1 MDLKNDLKAVM
12 IFYIIFE
19 RRDHYPVY
27 KRLWKAGGFMK
38 NRPGKKAAD
47 SVSIIGGNDGPT
59 SVFIAGRSHSKRN
72 LRQNIRR
79 FLYEVRKLWIVRSLK
94 ADPHSLEQVAGYI
107 VSELGFTETDRT
119 QPEYATEYFQMRA
132 SFIMLYKPEL
142 LGDLAEVSAPENH
155 DAESIKLFMERME
168 QRQKA
173 AENVPPDIFDID
185 LHIYEKNDG
194 KNYSKI
200 IIEKNYG
207 YIGGSASGVKKGFT
221 KEFDK
226 TFRKVYQY
234 YGVTQKDIDNN
245 TERYTELVKTLAR
258 R

>member
-94 ADPHSLEQVAGYI
+94 ADPHSLLLQFI
-107 VSELGFTETDRT
+107 VQHMHIRSFETMFHLITAEIFPHR
-119 QPEYATEYFQMRA
+119 
-132 SFIMLYKPEL
+132 L
-142 LGDLAEVSAPENH
+142 L
-155 DAESIKLFMERME
+155 
-168 QRQKA
+168 
-173 AENVPPDIFDID
+173 
-185 LHIYEKNDG
+185 
-194 KNYSKI
+194 
-200 IIEKNYG
+200 
-207 YIGGSASGVKKGFT
+207 
-221 KEFDK
+221 
-226 TFRKVYQY
+226 
-234 YGVTQKDIDNN
+234 
-245 TERYTELVKTLAR
+245 
-258 R
+258 